1 MSEPGRVHLVGAGPG
16 ALDLVT
22 LRARELIGQA
32 DVLVYDY
39 LCNPAMLAWARAGA
53 EIVYAGK
60 SGSDH
65 TLSQDE
71 INALLV
77 ARAKA
82 GRKVVRL
89 KGGDPYV
96 FGRGGEEALVLARAG
111 IPFEEVPGVTSAI
124 AAPAYAGIPVTHREV
139 SSMVTFV
146 TGHEDPSKPESS
158 LDWKQL
164 AGLRG
169 TKVFL
174 MGVERL
180 REITQRL
187 LAEGAAPE
195 TPVALVRWG
204 TTPRQESLAGTL
216 ATIADLAEARGF
228 KAPAITVI
236 GEVVKLREEL
246 NWFEALPLF
255 GRRVVV
261 TRARPQAGGLAAK
274 LARLGAD
281 VLEIPTIRIVPVPL
295 AAEARKKLERVSDHY
310 DWLVFTSPNTVDYFF
325 DEFFQV
331 HQDVRRLGDVKLA
344 ALGPATAR
352 RLTQIHLQAEVQPE
366 IFIAEKLAT
375 AFPASGIASKRF
387 CLPRGKRADPLLP
400 ETLRAGGAT
409 VDEWILYD
417 TQPENS
423 DPAGA
428 RARYEKE
435 GAHWIVFTS
444 ASTVENWHAL
454 ALSPVPGAPR
464 PRNVSMGPV
473 TSDALRRLGGEIAA
487 EAPEATLD
495 SLVETIRKLSIESSY
510 ADNR

>member
-22 LRARELIGQA
+22 LRARELVGQA

-39 LCNPAMLAWARAGA
+39 LCNPAMLAWARGDT
-53 EIVYAGK
+53 EIIYAGK
-60 SGSDH
+60 SGSAH
-65 TLSQDE
+65 TLTQDE

-77 ARAKA
+77 ARARA
-82 GRKVVRL
+82 GRRVVRL

-139 SSMVTFV
+139 SSTVTFV

-180 REITQRL
+180 GEITSRL
-187 LAEGAAPE
+187 MAEGARPE
-195 TPVALVRWG
+195 TPAALVRWG
-204 TTPRQESLAGTL
+204 TMARQETLTGTL
-216 ATIADLAEARGF
+216 ASIADLARARNF
-228 KAPAITVI
+228 KAPAIAVI
-236 GEVVKLREEL
+236 GEVVKLRDEL

-261 TRARPQAGGLAAK
+261 TRARRQSGGLAAR

-281 VLEIPTIRIVPVPL
+281 VLEIPTIRIEPVPPD
-295 AAEARKKLERVSDHY
+295 AARETGLDRVGELY
-310 DWLVFTSPNTVDYFF
+310 DWIVFTSPNAVEFFF
-325 DEFFQV
+325 DHFFRR
-331 HQDVRRLGDVKLA
+331 HRDVRALGSIKLA
-344 ALGPATAR
+344 AIGPATAAGLR
-352 RLTQIHLQAEVQPE
+352 DLHLSVEVQPQSYT
-366 IFIAEKLAT
+366 AEKLAE
-375 AFPASGIASKRF
+375 AFPKEGIA
-387 CLPRGKRADPLLP
+387 GKRVLVPHGQLADPALVKA
-400 ETLRAGGAT
+400 LREAGAK
-409 VDEWILYD
+409 VEEWIVYQ
-417 TQPENS
+417 TRPEAE
-423 DPAGA
+423 DLTGA
-428 RARYEKE
+428 RARFANE
-435 GAHWIVFTS
+435 GAHFIAFTS

-454 ALSPVPGAPR
+454 GLQPAAGAPR

-473 TSDALRRLGGEIAA
+473 TSQALRHLDLEIAA

-495 SLVETIRKLSIESSY
+495 SLVETIRGLSIGSFH